1 MQGARID
8 RVHGQGGVETWE
20 IWVPG
25 REKPIGVALSRA
37 DAIRIARE
45 HDRKHLANQRAWLTF
60 RMVIDPSVIGA

>member
-20 IWVPG
+20 IWSPG
-25 REKPIGVALSRA
+25 REKPIGVALTRA

-45 HDRKHLANQRAWLTF
+45 HDRKNRVIRTQPLTF
-60 RMVIDPSVIGA
+60 RLVIDPSAIGA